1 MRQTQIIWMS
11 LYMNCVA
18 SSFNGTLPC
27 LILQNSFMIGPSEQS
42 YKCPCSRKLQV
53 KNHTNY
59 EIAYFTTQEL

>member
-1 MRQTQIIWMS
+1 
-11 LYMNCVA
+11 
-18 SSFNGTLPC
+18 
-27 LILQNSFMIGPSEQS
+27 MIGPSEQS